1 MPTEN
6 LLRTVGEAAS
16 LFRFSITFFIALAGL
31 LAGAQDQLAKL
42 DVVPG
47 IITVFL
53 LGFGADSIKTYWPSP
68 RKPRPAC
75 NHLLRQYSRRCPH
88 KVASSPNLGMY
99 FRCRNGETPSTKR
112 CRKLG
117 KT

>member
-47 IITVFL
+47 IIAVFL
-53 LGFGADSIKTYWPSP
+53 LGFGAYSIK
-68 RKPRPAC
+68 
-75 NHLLRQYSRRCPH
+75 NLLAQPPQ
-88 KVASSPNLGMY
+88 VAPGVQQ
-99 FRCRNGETPSTKR
+99 TASTQPTAAAQSATAQNVVKA
-112 CRKLG
+112 
-117 KT
+117 